1 MSDNQDVMSALK
13 QGHCAPC
20 EGGMPPLQTQEI
32 NELMPALHDDWQCS
46 EDKKSIERE
55 FRFKNFYDTM
65 AFVNALAWIAHRED
79 HHPDLEVGFNRC
91 LVRYSTHAIEG
102 LSRNDFVCAARAD
115 ALMT

>member
-1 MSDNQDVMSALK
+1 MGEAESR
-13 QGHCAPC
+13 GP
-20 EGGMPPLQTQEI
+20 GGGR
-32 NELMPALHDDWQCS
+32 NS

-91 LVRYSTHAIEG
+91 LVCYSTHAIEG